1 MAGVRV
7 MKSNAEIYEFGA
19 FRLEVRER
27 RLLQNGQPVQLR
39 GKVFDTLRTLV
50 ENHGSLV
57 TKDVLMRAVWPDAA
71 VEEGNLAHNVT
82 VLRKVLGDIESRQHV
97 ETVPGRGYRFVAAVR
112 MVVDEQPAVQP
123 AAGSWEGRL
132 AAARAALAAKSL
144 AGVEAPVNGPVVGR
158 ARELSEL
165 QAGMESAF
173 SGRACVYCITGE
185 PGIGKTTL
193 FQHFLA
199 DGAARGVNYAL
210 AAGRC
215 SEMLGGSEAYLP
227 ILEALESLL
236 AGPLGPELAELM
248 KLAAPTWY
256 VQVAPLW
263 VSSEPAFGAILA
275 EARGASRER
284 MKRELAAFFE
294 EVSRVVPVVLFL
306 DDLHWADLSTT
317 ELLSYLARRLAAA
330 RLLII
335 VAYRPSDILLAG
347 HPFVS
352 LQQELKRQNLC
363 REVRIELLSRLDI
376 EDYLR
381 LEFSSEK
388 LTEGLAEFV
397 HQRTEGNP
405 LFMSELVRRLH
416 ERGMLQQPLEFLA
429 RDLPESVR
437 ATIQRRIDQL
447 DTDELALLSA
457 ASVQGQ
463 EFDSRIVADVLGVDA
478 AVVEERLARLERVHG
493 FVRRLHDKELP
504 DCSISVSYSF
514 AHVLYQHAIDE
525 SLAPSRRMALSLAA
539 GEAVLA
545 RYRASPSNA
554 ASRLGMLFEAA
565 HDFERAANF
574 FLLAAVNAAAI
585 YANEEALNLSRRSIA
600 NAEKLQGSA
609 CHARVGA
616 AASEMAQIQMVL
628 SRFQDASSDFAVA
641 ERAAVAA
648 DDIEA
653 QVNAICGVALA
664 QFYQRKMDETREA
677 AGRALAIAK
686 AAKLEPA
693 IAMAEA
699 VLGME
704 RMCLGETV
712 EARHRFSRS
721 IPVLIDRAPPPHALE
736 TVAFSGLLHAWA
748 LDYEAS
754 HRIVNRTLQRS
765 RDIGS
770 QYHIVL
776 SLLVRGM
783 ALFNEGRLSE
793 GLGDLQEGMR
803 LAERNRE
810 RFWLSRFPNTLGW
823 AYRELG
829 DYETA
834 FRLDAEGAQIARE
847 QGYVKPEANSLLNL
861 ATDYMTVGETPRALE
876 HLNRAADLFERDVW
890 FRWRYNIRTKAEF
903 AWYWLLQGDTGQA
916 QRYALEAVALA
927 GPRKARKHLAWG
939 HKILGDVAVAEER
952 PADGLTEYQTALRAL
967 QRHRCPLIEWRILL
981 AAAETA
987 SACRQNDAA
996 ERYRGRCRQVIQ
1008 HLAGSIKEEGL
1019 RRQLLGSETIR
1030 RALS

>member
-1 MAGVRV
+1 MN
-7 MKSNAEIYEFGA
+7 SNGDIYEFGA

-82 VLRKVLGDIESRQHV
+82 VLRKALGDIERRQHV
-97 ETVPGRGYRFVAAVR
+97 ETVPGIGYRFVAEVR
-112 MVVDEQPAVQP
+112 MVTGEEPVAPQSVE
-123 AAGSWEGRL
+123 GSWEKRL
-132 AAARAALAAKSL
+132 EAARAALEAKSSI
-144 AGVEAPVNGPVVGR
+144 AGVRAPVNGPVVGR
-158 ARELSEL
+158 ARELGEL
-165 QAGMESAF
+165 LAGMESAF
-173 SGRACVYCITGE
+173 AGRACVCCITGE

-193 FQHFLA
+193 FQQFLS

-210 AAGRC
+210 ATGRC
-215 SEMLGGSEAYLP
+215 SELLGASEAYLP
-227 ILEALESLL
+227 ILDALESLL
-236 AGPLGPELAELM
+236 SSPLGLEITEVM

-294 EVSRVVPVVLFL
+294 EVSRIVPVILFV

-317 ELLSYLARRLAAA
+317 ELISYLARRLAAA
-330 RLLII
+330 RLLVI
-335 VAYRPSDILLAG
+335 VAYRPSDILLAS

-363 REVRIELLSRLDI
+363 REVRIELLSRPDI

-381 LEFSSEK
+381 LEFSTDS
-388 LTEGLAEFV
+388 LPEGLAEFV

-405 LFMSELVRRLH
+405 LFMSELVRRLG

-437 ATIQRRIDQL
+437 ATIQRRIDHL

-478 AVVEERLARLERVHG
+478 AVVEDRLVRLERVHG
-493 FVRRLHDKELP
+493 FVRRLHEKELP
-504 DCSISVSYSF
+504 DSSISVSYSF
-514 AHVLYQHAIDE
+514 AHVLYHHAIAE
-525 SLAPSRRMALSLAA
+525 NVSPSRKIALSLAA
-539 GEAVLA
+539 GEAVLL
-545 RYRASPSNA
+545 RHRTSPSSA

-565 HDFERAANF
+565 HDFERAADF
-574 FLLAAVNAAAI
+574 FILAAVNAAAI
-585 YANEEALNLSRRSIA
+585 YANEEALNLTRRAIT
-600 NAEKLQGSA
+600 NAERLRGSA
-609 CHARVGA
+609 CHSRVSA
-616 AASEMAQIQMVL
+616 AASQMAQLHMVL
-628 SRFQDASSDFAVA
+628 SRFQDASADFTVA
-641 ERAAVAA
+641 ELAALGAGDV
-648 DDIEA
+648 EA

-686 AAKLEPA
+686 AAQLEAA

-704 RMCLGETV
+704 RMCLGETA
-712 EARHRFSRS
+712 EAQHRFSRS
-721 IPVLIDRAPPPHALE
+721 IPVLINCAPPPHALE
-736 TVAFSGLLHAWA
+736 TVAFSGLLHAWE
-748 LDYEAS
+748 LNYESS
-754 HRIVNRTLQRS
+754 HRIVSRTLQRS
-765 RDIGS
+765 RDLGS
-770 QYHIVL
+770 PYHIVL
-776 SLLVRGM
+776 SLFVRGM
-783 ALFNEGRLSE
+783 VLFNEGRLSE

-834 FRLDAEGAQIARE
+834 LRLDAEGAQIARE
-847 QGYVKPEANSLLNL
+847 QGYVKPEANSHLNL
-861 ATDYMTVGETPRALE
+861 ATDYMSVGETPRALE
-876 HLNRAADLFERDVW
+876 HLNRAADLFEMDVW

-903 AWYWLLQGDTGQA
+903 ARYWLLLGDTGKA
-916 QRYALEAVALA
+916 QRYAWESVALA
-927 GPRKARKHLAWG
+927 EPRKARKHLAYG
-939 HKILGDVAVAEER
+939 HKILGDVALAEER
-952 PADGLTEYQTALRAL
+952 PADALNEYQTALRVL
-967 QRHRCPLIEWRILL
+967 QRHRCPLIEWRILH
-981 AAAETA
+981 AAAEIA
-987 SACRQNDAA
+987 SICRRNDVA
-996 ERYRGRCRQVIQ
+996 ERYRGRCRQVIR
-1008 HLAGSIKEEGL
+1008 HLGDSITEEGL